1 MKKKQ
6 KLLNL
11 PKLKQDNI
19 MAILGNPSLD
29 SLVEKIL
36 DRKRREPKKGKKK

>member
-19 MAILGNPSLD
+19 KAILGNPLFD

-36 DRKRREPKKGKKK
+36 DRKGMESKKKKK